1 MKLGKKIDIYYYF
14 RSVLHLLSS
23 GALTSLGLMLISS
36 GYFSQL
42 KPIQVIFIISLI
54 QWQQLGLTF
63 AKLGMDQ
70 ISFVIAFVTP
80 GNKLDYFYLIKKYSI
95 IVSWIFVA
103 VIGLFFHVKAWG
115 VLGLCILFDV
125 FATAK
130 VSELNARKAFVKTN
144 IANFLKTPFFLIIV
158 VVVAYYFDINDWIIL
173 SFFLLACFSRFG
185 YLYNIDNKDGF
196 VKIRDNSQLKLGI
209 QQILNYVLF
218 RINQYLILVPFFI
231 EKIDSSI
238 FVNKFLFMA
247 RYPEIV
253 SGVLV
258 GVSPLYLPYI
268 NKKVFSFKYV
278 VAFVVVLCLSFSL
291 GGYLYKLFWAMDA
304 TISFCDIF
312 PFALHCSLILYVNA
326 LSFVFLKDKK
336 YNSLICNLSLSLFFS
351 ALLFFLLYVL
361 KFNVQ
366 YLIYYIVPV
375 QLLLFIVLSLREIEK

>member
-1 MKLGKKIDIYYYF
+1 MLYF
-14 RSVLHLLSS
+14 AIFCLFRRS
-23 GALTSLGLMLISS
+23 
-36 GYFSQL
+36 
-42 KPIQVIFIISLI
+42 
-54 QWQQLGLTF
+54 
-63 AKLGMDQ
+63 
-70 ISFVIAFVTP
+70 
-80 GNKLDYFYLIKKYSI
+80 
-95 IVSWIFVA
+95 
-103 VIGLFFHVKAWG
+103 FH
-115 VLGLCILFDV
+115 
-125 FATAK
+125 
-130 VSELNARKAFVKTN
+130 R
-144 IANFLKTPFFLIIV
+144 
-158 VVVAYYFDINDWIIL
+158 
-173 SFFLLACFSRFG
+173 
-185 YLYNIDNKDGF
+185 
-196 VKIRDNSQLKLGI
+196 KLGI

>member
-54 QWQQLGLTF
+54 QWQQFGLTF

-70 ISFVIAFVTP
+70 ISFIIAFVTP

-173 SFFLLACFSRFG
+173 
-185 YLYNIDNKDGF
+185 
-196 VKIRDNSQLKLGI
+196 
-209 QQILNYVLF
+209 
-218 RINQYLILVPFFI
+218 FI
-231 EKIDSSI
+231 G
-238 FVNKFLFMA
+238 M
-247 RYPEIV
+247 
-253 SGVLV
+253 
-258 GVSPLYLPYI
+258 
-268 NKKVFSFKYV
+268 
-278 VAFVVVLCLSFSL
+278 
-291 GGYLYKLFWAMDA
+291 
-304 TISFCDIF
+304 
-312 PFALHCSLILYVNA
+312 
-326 LSFVFLKDKK
+326 
-336 YNSLICNLSLSLFFS
+336 FFS
-351 ALLFFLLYVL
+351 
-361 KFNVQ
+361 
-366 YLIYYIVPV
+366 IWI
-375 QLLLFIVLSLREIEK
+375 FI

>member
-70 ISFVIAFVTP
+70 ISFIIAFVTP

-231 EKIDSSI
+231 EKIDNSI

-366 YLIYYIVPV
+366 YLIY
-375 QLLLFIVLSLREIEK
+375 

>member
-70 ISFVIAFVTP
+70 ISFIIAFVTP

-336 YNSLICNLSLSLFFS
+336 
-351 ALLFFLLYVL
+351 
-361 KFNVQ
+361 
-366 YLIYYIVPV
+366 
-375 QLLLFIVLSLREIEK
+375 